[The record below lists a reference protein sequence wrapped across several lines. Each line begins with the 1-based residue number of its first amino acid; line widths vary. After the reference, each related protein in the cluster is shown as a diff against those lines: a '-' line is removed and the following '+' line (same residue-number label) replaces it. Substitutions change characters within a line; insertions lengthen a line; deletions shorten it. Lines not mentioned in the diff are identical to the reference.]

1 MNPSC
6 DRHPIQDTTQT
17 ATTIISDYNPVVL
30 ENLRHNVIMN
40 DLSLDTSDKEDSTI
54 TTMTKTQPPYCPV
67 VGLDF
72 MEVQEVAHRYNLL
85 HNNDDD
91 HHASSNH
98 DDSTTATTTTDML
111 FVNHRMRLVWH
122 KVLRIYYDQVDVP

>member
-1 MNPSC
+1 MSC
-6 DRHPIQDTTQT
+6 I
-17 ATTIISDYNPVVL
+17 VL
-30 ENLRHNVIMN
+30 N

-98 DDSTTATTTTDML
+98 DDSTTTTTTTDMNGNRLVPIL
-111 FVNHRMRLVWH
+111 FVNHRMRLLWH
-122 KVLRIYYDQVDVP
+122 KVLRIYYNQVDVP